1 MATHAINYHRRPSL
15 ATDLRSIDDK
25 MASDHYWRPVATVT
39 DTQAFESNA
48 VAADIVV
55 VGHRRRRTIV
65 DIVVVAA
72 AVVVPAIGAVDTVFV
87 VHVYHVGRRRL
98 PIDQMPVTLTAS
110 IDSMVNSSLVTEAAA
125 ANALNVVDQKLWAAE
140 MEPMVT
146 ADDNELETV
155 DRHDSN
161 RVAVDSVV
169 QT

>member
-1 MATHAINYHRRPSL
+1 MATHAINFHRRPSL

-39 DTQAFESNA
+39 DTQAFESNV

-55 VGHRRRRTIV
+55 VGHRCTIV
-65 DIVVVAA
+65 DIVVVA